1 MSDNVYEKHTG
12 ELVAAHK
19 NASHLDD
26 EEKVKLAN
34 VIKTFEDIIQG
45 KAGDFNGSEVEFQ
58 LKPNAVLYCA
68 RLYRIPHAHID
79 LMKRAI
85 KEMEHN
91 GLIKEY
97 RGNIEWEAPTFGVPK
112 KNNKG
117 IQIVSDF
124 RKLNEMLKQSPW
136 PMPTIMDMMHQ
147 CGGMSF
153 ATALDM
159 IMSYYAMRVR
169 QDLQKYLVIVL
180 PWGKYIYKKM
190 PSGLKIST
198 DVFQREL
205 GKLFQDYPF
214 VLVYLDDLLIITKG
228 AYEQH
233 LQAIEIVSNILR
245 DSGMQLNVKKLFFAK
260 QEVDYIGY
268 VINRNGIRPQ
278 GSKVEVIAGMAKPK
292 TVTQLRR
299 FAGMINFYR
308 DLWPKRAHNL
318 SHL

>member
-1 MSDNVYEKHTG
+1 M
-12 ELVAAHK
+12 
-19 NASHLDD
+19 
-26 EEKVKLAN
+26 
-34 VIKTFEDIIQG
+34 II
-45 KAGDFNGSEVEFQ
+45 F
-58 LKPNAVLYCA
+58 
-68 RLYRIPHAHID
+68 
-79 LMKRAI
+79 
-85 KEMEHN
+85 
-91 GLIKEY
+91 
-97 RGNIEWEAPTFGVPK
+97 
-112 KNNKG
+112 
-117 IQIVSDF
+117 
-124 RKLNEMLKQSPW
+124 
-136 PMPTIMDMMHQ
+136 
-147 CGGMSF
+147 
-153 ATALDM
+153 
-159 IMSYYAMRVR
+159 YYAIRIR
-169 QDLQKYLVIVL
+169 QALQKYLVIVL